1 MRRSRAGYIACP
13 GCLAHVRLAAFG
25 GADACPFC
33 STKLTT
39 NAAGAPIERLGAT
52 GKGSRAAFVLAT
64 LLGTAS
70 VAACG
75 SEESDV
81 EQDATED
88 ADTAQDG
95 ETGTDTP
102 TELVDEPVPGDVY
115 GSPADIVDE
124 SPPVDLYGIPP
135 EPDASSDTDPSTDT
149 DADTEVEE
157 SLPMPEYGLP
167 PEPDAG
173 PDADADEDT
182 EVEESLPMPE
192 YGLPPD
198 PEGSEPPP
206 DAPAYGLPPEE
217 AEPAR

>member
-25 GADACPFC
+25 GADTCPFC
-33 STKLTT
+33 STKLTA

-52 GKGSRAAFVLAT
+52 GKGSRAALMLAT
-64 LLGTAS
+64 LLGTTS

-81 EQDATED
+81 ERDTTEEL
-88 ADTAQDG
+88 DTAQDG

-135 EPDASSDTDPSTDT
+135 EPDASSDTD
-149 DADTEVEE
+149 ADTEVDET
-157 SLPMPEYGLP
+157 LPMPEYGLP
-167 PEPDAG
+167 PDPDASEEPDAS
-173 PDADADEDT
+173 DDV
-182 EVEESLPMPE
+182 EVPPAEPA

-206 DAPAYGLPPEE
+206 DAPAYGMPADEP
-217 AEPAR
+217 EPAR